1 MFFRADVP
9 ESREK
14 GYSEH
19 TADTPKNI
27 TDTKSY
33 KDIIKPVIDRYEKLR
48 DRIIDEMNRKGRKLS
63 KEKLIALTTA
73 LKNTTHDIQLL
84 TGGKTENNGI
94 GELAETLNTWI
105 NSKK

>member
-1 MFFRADVP
+1 MTSIPAQEVAKEVIKTLGNSRRPVLRKIA
-9 ESREK
+9 REK

-84 TGGKTENNGI
+84 TGGKT
-94 GELAETLNTWI
+94 
-105 NSKK
+105 